1 MLTVKDGKNES
12 SVPLFFYCREEKHV
26 SYHSE
31 KSLWIFFLIT
41 MNESSLRT
49 DIYDHQNVI
58 KTVTEIF
65 MVYNYVSLYIAMKI
79 NIIRM

>member
-1 MLTVKDGKNES
+1 
-12 SVPLFFYCREEKHV
+12 
-26 SYHSE
+26 
-31 KSLWIFFLIT
+31 
-41 MNESSLRT
+41 MNERSLRT

>member
-1 MLTVKDGKNES
+1 MFPTILKRVCG
-12 SVPLFFYCREEKHV
+12 FF
-26 SYHSE
+26 
-31 KSLWIFFLIT
+31 FIT